1 MATTTT
7 APEITPE
14 LLERLRHG
22 PVPIERDGETV
33 AVLVSAEEHAALE
46 LAREE
51 RETDEL
57 FNRALGDPTALAW
70 LRAEVQ
76 KGLDSID
83 AGRTVDGP
91 AFMDAL
97 VEKYRKMAEER

>member
-7 APEITPE
+7 DPVITPE

-57 FNRALGDPTALAW
+57 FNRALADPKALAW

-83 AGRTVDGP
+83 AGRTVD
-91 AFMDAL
+91 AEETFARL
-97 VEKYRKMAEER
+97 EAKYRKMAEER